1 MRLIAAK
8 AEVPNEVNDMTVTAA
23 LFYEVLSTSMQGWI
37 FLLLHACRYC
47 DSHDHV
53 IVFISAS
60 VFSFASIWE
69 LEVHFLVLYS
79 LINN

>member
-1 MRLIAAK
+1 MRLIVAK
-8 AEVPNEVNDMTVTAA
+8 AEVPNEVNDVTVTAA
-23 LFYEVLSTSMQGWI
+23 PFNGLLSTSREGY
-37 FLLLHACRYC
+37 ACRYC
-47 DSHDHV
+47 DSHDHD